1 MNKRMVIAALALAGV
16 FVALYLT
23 LYKFGVFGVLK
34 CGVGSC
40 ETVNTSRWATF
51 AGLPVAAWGLG
62 FYLAT
67 LALALAGIQERW
79 ADSLAV
85 SRVLVAMSAVGVVFS
100 GWLTY
105 LEAFVIHAYC
115 LYCLV
120 SAAIVAA
127 IFVASVGD
135 LKDVSRESG
144 VGDRELDR
152 VSVNPRRPAITP

>member
-1 MNKRMVIAALALAGV
+1 MTKRMAIAALSLVGV

-23 LYKFGVFGVLK
+23 LYKLGVFGVLR

-40 ETVNTSRWATF
+40 ETVNTSQWATF
-51 AGLPVAAWGLG
+51 LGLPVAVWGLG
-62 FYLAT
+62 FYLA
-67 LALALAGIQERW
+67 ALAVALVGTQERY

-85 SRVLVAMSAVGVVFS
+85 SRLLVLMSAVGVAFS

-120 SAAIVAA
+120 SAAIVST
-127 IFVASVGD
+127 IFVASVAD
-135 LKDVSRESG
+135 W
-144 VGDRELDR
+144 RELTRDDD
-152 VSVNPRRPAITP
+152 SRRGAAEPLPG

>member
-1 MNKRMVIAALALAGV
+1 MTKRMAIAALSLVGV

-51 AGLPVAAWGLG
+51 LGLPVAAWGLG
-62 FYLAT
+62 FYLT
-67 LALALAGIQERW
+67 ALAVALVGMQERF

-85 SRVLVAMSAVGVVFS
+85 SRVLVAMSAVGVAFS

-105 LEAFVIHAYC
+105 LEAFVINAYC

-120 SAAIVAA
+120 SAAIVSV
-127 IFVASVGD
+127 IFVASVSD
-135 LKDVSRESG
+135 WRELRRLDRDVSPPLSPPFPT
-144 VGDRELDR
+144 
-152 VSVNPRRPAITP
+152 N

>member
-1 MNKRMVIAALALAGV
+1 MTKRMVIAALSLVGV

-51 AGLPVAAWGLG
+51 LGLPVAAWGLG
-62 FYLAT
+62 FYVA
-67 LALALAGIQERW
+67 ALGVAIIGSRDQF
-79 ADSLAV
+79 ADSLGV
-85 SRVLVAMSAVGVVFS
+85 SRLLVGMSAVGVAFS

-115 LYCLV
+115 MWCLV
-120 SAAIVAA
+120 SAAIVST
-127 IFVASVGD
+127 IFVASVAD
-135 LKDVSRESG
+135 W
-144 VGDRELDR
+144 RELR
-152 VSVNPRRPAITP
+152 GEKPLTWRRQTR

>member
-1 MNKRMVIAALALAGV
+1 MTKRMVIAALSLVGC

-40 ETVNTSRWATF
+40 ETVNTSRWAEF
-51 AGLPVAAWGLG
+51 LGLPVAAWGLA
-62 FYLAT
+62 FYLA
-67 LALALAGIQERW
+67 ALAVSLVGVQDRW
-79 ADSLAV
+79 VDSLAV
-85 SRVLVAMSAVGVVFS
+85 SRVLVGMSAVGVLFS

-120 SAAIVAA
+120 SAAIVTVIFAVAVADLREFGGDAGGAEPERGRHAA
-127 IFVASVGD
+127 GDVA
-135 LKDVSRESG
+135 
-144 VGDRELDR
+144 
-152 VSVNPRRPAITP
+152 PAPH